1 MAGYISS
8 EMISETTNM
17 TIEEAAEIGA
27 LLLNGGAGRI
37 SDDGDPKR
45 PWLFIATSTREDAED
60 LYEAFG
66 CRGFV
71 KEKKNGRGWR
81 YGAWGN
87 HALVMLT
94 YLLRGG
100 LKGARGVVAHHLL
113 DKYGNDGEP
122 WGLEIERLRAWA

>member
-1 MAGYISS
+1 VQHTDDSASLSILPLSSPPIKGSYLSIKAKRLRSLSLPQVAMAPSYGRYISS

-66 CRGFV
+66 CRGSS
-71 KEKKNGRGWR
+71 KRR
-81 YGAWGN
+81 RTAR
-87 HALVMLT
+87 LT
-94 YLLRGG
+94 LRGVG
-100 LKGARGVVAHHLL
+100 
-113 DKYGNDGEP
+113 
-122 WGLEIERLRAWA
+122 

>member
-1 MAGYISS
+1 
-8 EMISETTNM
+8 MISETTV

-45 PWLFIATSTREDAED
+45 PWLFISTSTREDAED

-71 KEKKNGRGWR
+71 KEKKNGRG
-81 YGAWGN
+81 GATG
-87 HALVMLT
+87 
-94 YLLRGG
+94 RG
-100 LKGARGVVAHHLL
+100 ATT
-113 DKYGNDGEP
+113 P
-122 WGLEIERLRAWA
+122 